1 MPAQLGAA
9 AAVPSY
15 GLLIEFALFT
25 LASQK
30 LLYVASYDKDYPQN
44 LKAKME
50 KRLPLPVAILLPQH
64 ASLAKGLDSYAVVL
78 RLSAESLVAGT
89 SSSARPCQGPFF
101 RPNFPFADKLI
112 GTYEH
117 GGGSSFGR

>member
-1 MPAQLGAA
+1 MHFVVTMIILLFFTSRSSKLAGILIESYSAEQHRAPPLVPPAPLGAAA

-64 ASLAKGLDSYAVVL
+64 ASLAKAWIHTPYFD
-78 RLSAESLVAGT
+78 
-89 SSSARPCQGPFF
+89 
-101 RPNFPFADKLI
+101 
-112 GTYEH
+112 
-117 GGGSSFGR
+117 

>member
-1 MPAQLGAA
+1 MAAQLGAA
-9 AAVPSY
+9 TAAVPSY

-64 ASLAKGLDSYAVVL
+64 ASLAKGRDSMLCELRHVLAKYA
-78 RLSAESLVAGT
+78 T
-89 SSSARPCQGPFF
+89 
-101 RPNFPFADKLI
+101 LI
-112 GTYEH
+112 
-117 GGGSSFGR
+117 

>member
-1 MPAQLGAA
+1 MHFVVTMIILLFFTSRSSKLAGILIESYSAEQHRAPPSVPPAPLRQCLA
-9 AAVPSY
+9 SY

-64 ASLAKGLDSYAVVL
+64 ASLAKAWIHTPYFD
-78 RLSAESLVAGT
+78 
-89 SSSARPCQGPFF
+89 
-101 RPNFPFADKLI
+101 
-112 GTYEH
+112 
-117 GGGSSFGR
+117 

>member
-1 MPAQLGAA
+1 MAAQLGAA

-64 ASLAKGLDSYAVVL
+64 ASLAKGLDSYAVL
-78 RLSAESLVAGT
+78 RLSLSWVPPPPPRQRASSPVQAVVPDRVKVRSSVRIFHSQT
-89 SSSARPCQGPFF
+89 S
-101 RPNFPFADKLI
+101 
-112 GTYEH
+112 
-117 GGGSSFGR
+117 

>member
-30 LLYVASYDKDYPQN
+30 LLYVAAARQDKEYPEN

-64 ASLAKGLDSYAVVL
+64 ASLAK
-78 RLSAESLVAGT
+78 AGDPYYRI
-89 SSSARPCQGPFF
+89 S
-101 RPNFPFADKLI
+101 
-112 GTYEH
+112 GTTM
-117 GGGSSFGR
+117 

>member
-64 ASLAKGLDSYAVVL
+64 ASLAKGLDSYAVL
-78 RLSAESLVAGT
+78 RLSLSWVPPPSPRQRASSPVQAVVPDRVKVRSSVRIFHSQT
-89 SSSARPCQGPFF
+89 S
-101 RPNFPFADKLI
+101 
-112 GTYEH
+112 
-117 GGGSSFGR
+117 

>member
-1 MPAQLGAA
+1 MHFVVTMILLLFFTSRSSKLAGILIESYSAEQHRAPPSVPPAQLGAA
-9 AAVPSY
+9 RCGSGPSY

-64 ASLAKGLDSYAVVL
+64 ASLAKAWIHTPYFD
-78 RLSAESLVAGT
+78 
-89 SSSARPCQGPFF
+89 
-101 RPNFPFADKLI
+101 
-112 GTYEH
+112 
-117 GGGSSFGR
+117 

>member
-30 LLYVASYDKDYPQN
+30 LLYIASYDKDYPQN

-64 ASLAKGLDSYAVVL
+64 ASLAK
-78 RLSAESLVAGT
+78 
-89 SSSARPCQGPFF
+89 ARIHTPYF
-101 RPNFPFADKLI
+101 D
-112 GTYEH
+112 
-117 GGGSSFGR
+117 